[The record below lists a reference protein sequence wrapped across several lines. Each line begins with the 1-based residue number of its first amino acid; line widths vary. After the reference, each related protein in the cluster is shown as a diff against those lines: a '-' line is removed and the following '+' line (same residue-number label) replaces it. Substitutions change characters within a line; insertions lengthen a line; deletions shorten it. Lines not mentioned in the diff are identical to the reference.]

1 MFYGIRKIDVFLV
14 KTCGSYE
21 QHMQNV
27 EKEILKLE
35 PEYYFLENYT
45 ESNSFV
51 TRIVVFQER

>member
-1 MFYGIRKIDVFLV
+1 MELEKVDVFLV